1 MPDTTLDDRVRR
13 LLLAE
18 HFDDRTRQK
27 LRDLGDVALDGLRAA
42 RAVPTAVRRPC

>member
-1 MPDTTLDDRVRR
+1 MPSTTLDDRVRR

-27 LRDLGDVALDGLRAA
+27 LRDLGDVALKGCAPA
-42 RAVPTAVRRPC
+42 RGVPTVVRRPC